1 MSISSIRVNASST
14 ARSAIVF
21 IHGLGDSGEGWSWFP
36 QIIQQT
42 NIVKSYPETNFVF
55 PNAPSI
61 PITVNGGMSMPGWFD
76 IYEFGNPRGRQDAEG
91 FLKSCNVVKQLIDE
105 QIEKH
110 NVPAE
115 RVIIGGFSQGAAISM
130 ATLALLDVKIGG
142 LVALSGF
149 CPIPQIIAEKQS
161 KTGVNLN
168 TPVFQGHGDFDEI
181 INLSFGKESCDFYHS
196 LGFSNWKFHEYL
208 GVGHSTNNKELVDVI
223 QFISLILD

>member
-1 MSISSIRVNASST
+1 MSVTSIRVNASST
-14 ARSAIVF
+14 ARSAIIF

-36 QIIQQT
+36 QIVQQT
-42 NIVKSYPETNFVF
+42 NLVKSYPETNFVF

-61 PITVNGGMSMPGWFD
+61 PISVNGGFSMPAWFD
-76 IYEFGNPRGRQDAEG
+76 IYEFGNPHARQDTEG
-91 FLKSCNVVKQLIDE
+91 FLKSCNIVKQLINE
-105 QIEKH
+105 QIEKY

-149 CPIPQIIAEKQS
+149 CPIPQTIAEKKS
-161 KTGVNLN
+161 NTGANLN
-168 TPVFQGHGDFDEI
+168 TPVFQGHGDIDEI
-181 INLSFGKESCDFYHS
+181 IKFPFGKESSEFYQS
-196 LGFSNWKFHEYL
+196 LGFTNWKFHKYP
-208 GVGHSTNNKELVDVI
+208 GVAHSTNNKELVDVI